1 MDEMNN
7 ATNEVS
13 ADLNDIDMSDI
24 DFGATDNAETE
35 PDVEATPETDPANQ
49 QEPAEGEGD
58 TDETE
63 KEKAA
68 EETDQFTLKH
78 LDEVKTVSKE
88 EVVTLA
94 QKGMD
99 YDRLKQKSEERYMAL
114 ESEKKL
120 MESRV
125 AIFDEIAKRGGF
137 SNVDELIENIQAEQL
152 AQRTGVDTETA
163 LQQVRL
169 ERREKA
175 LAEKEKRLTGE
186 TTSRNKVDEDA
197 RAFVEKHPNVDFG
210 AIPKEVWDKVNAG
223 ESLLSAYDGFT
234 ADKERKELAAENE
247 RLKAELEAAKK
258 NADNKSRSTGSATSA
273 GKDSVSDPWI
283 SDLESRF

>member
-13 ADLNDIDMSDI
+13 ADLNDIDVSDI

-58 TDETE
+58 TGKTE
-63 KEKAA
+63 KEEAA

-137 SNVDELIENIQAEQL
+137 GDVDELIENIQAEQL

>member
-1 MDEMNN
+1 MEETNI

-35 PDVEATPETDPANQ
+35 PDVEATPETDPADQ
-49 QEPAEGEGD
+49 QEPVEGEDD
-58 TDETE
+58 TGETE
-63 KEKAA
+63 K

-120 MESRV
+120 VESRI
-125 AIFDEIAKRGGF
+125 AIFDEIAKQGGF
-137 SNVDELIENIQAEQL
+137 SDVGELIDNIQAEQL

-175 LAEKEKRLTGE
+175 LAEKEKQLTSE
-186 TTSRNKVDEDA
+186 KTSRNKVDEDA

-223 ESLLSAYDGFT
+223 ESLLSAYDGFM
-234 ADKERKELAAENE
+234 ADKEQKELAAENE

-258 NADNKSRSTGSATSA
+258 NAENKARSTGSATSA
-273 GKDSVSDPWI
+273 GKDSVSDPWL
-283 SDLESRF
+283 SDLEARF

>member
-35 PDVEATPETDPANQ
+35 PDVEATPETDPADQ
-49 QEPAEGEGD
+49 QETAEGESD

-63 KEKAA
+63 KEEAT
-68 EETDQFTLKH
+68 EETDRFTLKH

-120 MESRV
+120 AETRIS
-125 AIFDEIAKRGGF
+125 IFDEIAKRGGF
-137 SNVDELIENIQAEQL
+137 RDVDELVENIQAEQL
-152 AQRTGVDTETA
+152 AEQIGTDKETA
-163 LQQVRL
+163 LKQVRL
-169 ERREKA
+169 EKK
-175 LAEKEKRLTGE
+175 EKELLEKEQRLTTE
-186 TTSRNKVDEDA
+186 KTSRNKVDDDA
-197 RAFVEKHPNVDFG
+197 RAFIDKHPSVDFN
-210 AIPKEVWDKVNAG
+210 AIPKEVWDKVNSG
-223 ESLLSAYDGFT
+223 ESLLNAYDEFMT
-234 ADKERKELAAENE
+234 EKAQKELSAENE
-247 RLKAELEAAKK
+247 RLKSELEAAKK

>member
-1 MDEMNN
+1 MEETNI

-35 PDVEATPETDPANQ
+35 PDVEATPETDPADQ
-49 QEPAEGEGD
+49 QEPVEGEGD
-58 TDETE
+58 TGETE
-63 KEKAA
+63 KEEAP

-120 MESRV
+120 VESRI
-125 AIFDEIAKRGGF
+125 AIFDEIAKQGGF
-137 SNVDELIENIQAEQL
+137 SDVGELIDNIQAEQL

-175 LAEKEKRLTGE
+175 LAEKEKQLTSE
-186 TTSRNKVDEDA
+186 KTSRNKVDEDA

-223 ESLLSAYDGFT
+223 ESLLSAYDGFM
-234 ADKERKELAAENE
+234 ADKEQKELAAENE

-258 NADNKSRSTGSATSA
+258 NAENKARSTGSATSA
-273 GKDSVSDPWI
+273 GKDSVSDPWL
-283 SDLESRF
+283 SDLEARF

>member
-13 ADLNDIDMSDI
+13 ADLNDIDVSDI

>member
-13 ADLNDIDMSDI
+13 ADLNDIDMSDV
-24 DFGATDNAETE
+24 DFGAPADDAEPTE
-35 PDVEATPETDPANQ
+35 GATPETDPADQ
-49 QEPAEGEGD
+49 HEPEDGDGGADKAED
-58 TDETE
+58 KTAE
-63 KEKAA
+63 K
-68 EETDQFTLKH
+68 ETDQFTLKH
-78 LDEVKTVSKE
+78 LDETKTVSRE

-99 YDRLKQKSEERYMAL
+99 YDRLKAKSEERFMAL

-120 MESRV
+120 AETRIS
-125 AIFDEIAKRGGF
+125 IFDEIAKRGGF
-137 SNVDELIENIQAEQL
+137 RDVDELVENIQAEQL
-152 AQRTGVDTETA
+152 AEQIGTDKETA
-163 LQQVRL
+163 LKQVRL
-169 ERREKA
+169 ERK
-175 LAEKEKRLTGE
+175 EKELLEKEQRLTTE
-186 TTSRNKVDEDA
+186 KTSRNKVDDDA

-223 ESLLSAYDGFT
+223 ESLLNAYDGFT
-234 ADKERKELAAENE
+234 ADKEQKELAAENE

-283 SDLESRF
+283 SDLEARF

>member
-1 MDEMNN
+1 MEEINI

-13 ADLNDIDMSDI
+13 ADLNDIDVSDI

>member
-1 MDEMNN
+1 MEETNI

-24 DFGATDNAETE
+24 DFGATDNVETE
-35 PDVEATPETDPANQ
+35 PDVEATPETDPADQ

-58 TDETE
+58 TGETE
-63 KEKAA
+63 K

-120 MESRV
+120 MESRI
-125 AIFDEIAKRGGF
+125 AIFDEIAKQGGF
-137 SNVDELIENIQAEQL
+137 SDVGELIDNIQAEQL

-163 LQQVRL
+163 LRQVRL

-175 LAEKEKRLTGE
+175 LAEKEKQLTSE
-186 TTSRNKVDEDA
+186 RTSQNKVDEDA

-210 AIPKEVWDKVNAG
+210 AIPKEVWDRVNAG
-223 ESLLSAYDGFT
+223 ESLLSAYDSFM
-234 ADKERKELAAENE
+234 ADKEQKELAAENE

-258 NADNKSRSTGSATSA
+258 NAENKARSTGSATSA
-273 GKDSVSDPWI
+273 GKDSVSDPWL
-283 SDLESRF
+283 SDLEARF

>member
-1 MDEMNN
+1 MNN

>member
-1 MDEMNN
+1 MEETNI

-35 PDVEATPETDPANQ
+35 PDVEATPETDPADQ
-49 QEPAEGEGD
+49 QEPVEGEGD
-58 TDETE
+58 TGETE
-63 KEKAA
+63 K

-120 MESRV
+120 VESRI
-125 AIFDEIAKRGGF
+125 AIFDEIAKQGGF
-137 SNVDELIENIQAEQL
+137 SDVGELIDNIQAEQL

-175 LAEKEKRLTGE
+175 LAEKEKQLTSE
-186 TTSRNKVDEDA
+186 KTSRNKVDEDA

-223 ESLLSAYDGFT
+223 ESLLSAYDGFM
-234 ADKERKELAAENE
+234 ADKEQKELAAENE

-273 GKDSVSDPWI
+273 GKDSVSDPWL
-283 SDLESRF
+283 SDLEARF